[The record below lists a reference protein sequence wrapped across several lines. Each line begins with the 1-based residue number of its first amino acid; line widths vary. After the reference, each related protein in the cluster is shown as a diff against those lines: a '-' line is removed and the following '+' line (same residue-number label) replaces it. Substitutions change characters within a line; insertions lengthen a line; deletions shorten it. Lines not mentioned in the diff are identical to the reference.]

1 MPKASSKRGKKN
13 KRVAE
18 ETIQDG
24 MVIGEA
30 PEDTPMPDSQR
41 SGLLSADQ
49 DERIAQFF
57 EDHPFFYDK
66 TLSDYRKQTQER
78 RHSKEVCR
86 RDWNWSWVNTDL
98 WSIRYSINSKH

>member
-1 MPKASSKRGKKN
+1 MPKASAKRGKKN

-18 ETIQDG
+18 ETTQDE
-24 MVIGEA
+24 MVTGEA

-41 SGLLSADQ
+41 SGLLSAEQ

-66 TLSDYRKQTQER
+66 ILSDYK
-78 RHSKEVCR
+78 
-86 RDWNWSWVNTDL
+86 N
-98 WSIRYSINSKH
+98 KHKKDATLKKFADEIGIDRE